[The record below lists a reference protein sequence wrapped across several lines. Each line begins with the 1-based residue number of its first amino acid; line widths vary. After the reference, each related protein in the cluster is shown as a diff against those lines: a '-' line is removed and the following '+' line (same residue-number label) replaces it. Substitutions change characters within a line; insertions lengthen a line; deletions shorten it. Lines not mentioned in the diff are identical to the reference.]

1 MKIASIAGLGTI
13 LLLTSCAEKWMK
25 PGGTQQEFMAMEADC
40 TSRAFSS
47 YPPLLRQR
55 LVSPGYVTPPRL
67 ICEDIGYF
75 QRCLPYEGEYI
86 EPVVATVDANDP
98 GRSSNVR
105 SCFFKNGWRPA
116 TN

>member
-1 MKIASIAGLGTI
+1 MKITSSMGFATI
-13 LLLTSCAEKWMK
+13 LLLTSCAERWVK

-47 YPPLLRQR
+47 FPPVLQQR

-67 ICEDIGYF
+67 ICENTGFF
-75 QRCLPYEGEYI
+75 QRCIPYEGEYV
-86 EPVVATVDANDP
+86 EPVVTTVDANDP
-98 GRSSNVR
+98 GRSSNIR